1 MAALWWGPLMVAFPL
16 VFLSIGLA
24 EEAVPERAPILVVDW
39 DRLFSDPRV
48 EQRVLGGIT
57 EERAGLVAENARIE
71 RQLTA
76 EELELAERRP
86 RLQRAEFQELADA
99 FDRKVQRIRADRDAK
114 ERDLQRRVS
123 VEWRKFRQ
131 MVETSLI
138 IEIMREREAVLV
150 MDRHLAIIYSTTI
163 DITEE
168 AIDRMDA
175 LLDALPERGDNRPGS
190 VAGPSP
196 VDGRVQ

>member
-1 MAALWWGPLMVAFPL
+1 MVAFQL
-16 VFLSIGLA
+16 LFLCSGHA
-24 EEAVPERAPILVVDW
+24 EEVAPVRAPILVVDW

-86 RLQRAEFQELADA
+86 QLETAEFQELADA
-99 FDRKVQRIRADRDAK
+99 FDRRVQRIRADRDAK

-131 MVETSLI
+131 KVETSLI

-150 MDRHLAIIYSTTI
+150 MDRNLAIIYSTTI

-168 AIDRMDA
+168 AIDRMDP
-175 LLDALPERGDNRPGS
+175 LLGTFPEPGDDRSGS

-196 VDGRVQ
+196 VDGQVQ

>member
-1 MAALWWGPLMVAFPL
+1 MAVLWWGPLMVAFQL
-16 VFLSIGLA
+16 LFLSTGLA
-24 EEAVPERAPILVVDW
+24 EEAVSVRAPILVVDW

-86 RLQRAEFQELADA
+86 QLETAEFQELADA
-99 FDRKVQRIRADRDAK
+99 FDRKVQRIRAARDAR
-114 ERDLQRRVS
+114 ERDLQRRVG

-131 MVETSLI
+131 KVETSLI

-150 MDRHLAIIYSTTI
+150 MDRNLAIIYSTTI

-168 AIDRMDA
+168 AINRMDA
-175 LLDALPERGDNRPGS
+175 LLDASPAQGDDRPP

-196 VDGRVQ
+196 VGGQVQ